1 MWHLILCDN
10 YLIMDDMSVI
20 RSAGLRGFRAL
31 AAELG
36 GDAEQIARG
45 AGLPPAA
52 LDSDDLLVS
61 DVAMARTLEIA
72 AQQLSCPDLGLRL
85 AMRQDLGML
94 GPLALAIANSSTL
107 ADGLECTSRYLFV
120 HAQSLSLAL
129 EPDPYEV
136 AGVVALRY
144 GPRTGVATTIQG
156 TDLGLGFLH
165 RSIERLLGGSYGLRT
180 VELPY
185 RPIAPIERYEEFFGV
200 PVRSDRQAA
209 MLRVPRSLASRP
221 LAGADENLRM
231 LSRAFLAEQ
240 VSDTGAAMA
249 PKVRAAVQQVLGT
262 APPEIGSVA
271 RLLATHPR
279 TLQRRLASEGTSF
292 SAILDSVRRTEA
304 RRYLITTDMPM
315 GQLAAMIGLT
325 EQATF
330 TRCAQRWWGST
341 PTAVRK
347 AGVRQS
353 DPTAPISPAS
363 PGQPLPSAD
372 RPLS

>member
-1 MWHLILCDN
+1 
-10 YLIMDDMSVI
+10 MDDMSVI

-31 AAELG
+31 VAELG
-36 GDAEQIARG
+36 GDAEDIARS
-45 AGLPPAA
+45 AGLPANA

-61 DVAMARTLEIA
+61 DLAMAHTLELA

-85 AMRQDLGML
+85 ATRQDLGML

-107 ADGLECTSRYLFV
+107 ADALECTSRYLFV

-129 EPDPYEV
+129 EADPYEV
-136 AGVVALRY
+136 SGVVALRY
-144 GPRTGVATTIQG
+144 GPRAGRDSAIQG

-165 RSIERLLGGSYGLRT
+165 RSIERLLGGSYGLRS

-185 RPIAPIERYEEFFGV
+185 QPVASLDRYEDFFGV
-200 PVRSDRQAA
+200 PVRINRPSA
-209 MLRVPRSLASRP
+209 MLRVPKSIAARP
-221 LAGADENLRM
+221 LAGADNNLRM

-240 VSDTGAAMA
+240 ASEAGAATA
-249 PKVRAAVQQVLGT
+249 PRVRAAVQQVLGT
-262 APPEIGSVA
+262 SPPEIASVA

-279 TLQRRLASEGTSF
+279 TLQRRLAAEGTSF
-292 SAILDSVRRTEA
+292 SAILDSVRRAEA
-304 RRYLITTDMPM
+304 RRYLTTTDMPM

-341 PTAVRK
+341 PTEVRK
-347 AGVRQS
+347 AGVTQAGL
-353 DPTAPISPAS
+353 PAPSSPA
-363 PGQPLPSAD
+363 
-372 RPLS
+372 